1 MVSCAH
7 WPEFFKKYGFKEV
20 NRHVRTPFT
29 FGAGQLDTP
38 KWEITAQDPDTLEA
52 FAVLMADQHGTLPI
66 TGIFDFNWIMEHSSS
81 VNEGSQLI
89 VDVGGG
95 RGQALKQI
103 LAEFPSIPA
112 SRLVLQDRPEV
123 IEIAKAEEAPELRDI
138 KMMSHD
144 FFQPQPVRG
153 K

>member
-1 MVSCAH
+1 M
-7 WPEFFKKYGFKEV
+7 
-20 NRHVRTPFT
+20 
-29 FGAGQLDTP
+29 
-38 KWEITAQDPDTLEA
+38 LEA
-52 FAVLMADQHGTLPI
+52 FAGLMADQHGTLPI
-66 TGIFDFNWIMEHSSS
+66 IGNFDFNWIMEHSSS

-103 LAEFPSIPA
+103 LAECPSIPA

-123 IEIAKAEEAPELRDI
+123 IEIAKAEEAPELRGI

-144 FFQPQPVRG
+144 FFQPQPVKG